1 MVLSCFC
8 CSSKLFSLAHEE
20 GQNLCSVLI
29 EQLTCSETPMVTIG
43 VLVEVGTYKEQRARR
58 EENAQDIYH
67 F

>member
-8 CSSKLFSLAHEE
+8 CSSKLFSLAYEE
-20 GQNLCSVLI
+20 GQNLCSVFI
-29 EQLTCSETPMVTIG
+29 YQLTCSENPTITIG
-43 VLVEVGTYKEQRARR
+43 VLVEVGNYKEQRARR

>member
-8 CSSKLFSLAHEE
+8 CSSKLFSLAYEE

-29 EQLTCSETPMVTIG
+29 DQLTCLENPMVTIG
-43 VLVEVGTYKEQRARR
+43 VLVKVGTYKEKRARR
-58 EENAQDIYH
+58 EENAQDFYH